1 MSRRLSLLLVALLAA
16 AAPFRA
22 AAEDLP
28 VPDAAQ
34 EQQVRG
40 YLAGLRSKDAN
51 VVHMAK
57 RLLGRV
63 DNVHRVVP
71 WCEVLRGAREVAWR
85 TRAAAELAS
94 FGDVRARDPLVAAA
108 TADRSA
114 DVRVA
119 ARVSLQSLRAPGTT
133 QALARQL
140 TNASTDVRVHAI
152 EALAEQDDPLAAGLV
167 VMRWHATSG
176 DFPRVNFTTLR
187 QTSYIQDFDVE
198 VAATSFIA
206 DPVIGVLQDG
216 ECLDVKVLGAEHGF
230 TTRERVAARAFLA
243 KVAGRDLG
251 SKSAAWLRW
260 WRNLAVPELRRKRAA
275 SEGSEGS

>member
-16 AAPFRA
+16 AAPFHA

-152 EALAEQDDPLAAGLV
+152 EALAEQDDPLAAPERDPDEGEQQHEGVGHRRAHAGL
-167 VMRWHATSG
+167 
-176 DFPRVNFTTLR
+176 
-187 QTSYIQDFDVE
+187 DVE
-198 VAATSFIA
+198 V
-206 DPVIGVLQDG
+206 
-216 ECLDVKVLGAEHGF
+216 
-230 TTRERVAARAFLA
+230 RVAEAAQ
-243 KVAGRDLG
+243 DLG
-251 SKSAAWLRW
+251 GRPRDRCRAGPGAGAPRLSLR
-260 WRNLAVPELRRKRAA
+260 AV
-275 SEGSEGS
+275 G